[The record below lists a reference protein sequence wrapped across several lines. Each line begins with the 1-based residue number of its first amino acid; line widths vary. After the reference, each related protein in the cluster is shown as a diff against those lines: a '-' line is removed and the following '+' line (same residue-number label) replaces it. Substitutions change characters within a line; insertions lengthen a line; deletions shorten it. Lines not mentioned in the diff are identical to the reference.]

1 MSLVYAFIFRLFS
14 WSRVGAEILAADF
27 VFSQII
33 AIRIKFLSVPAVG
46 FLVVFFF
53 INQHVIPVDLVC
65 ALAPRGPS
73 TLLFQWS

>member
-1 MSLVYAFIFRLFS
+1 MSLVYVFIFRLFS

-33 AIRIKFLSVPAVG
+33 AIRIEFLSVPAVG
-46 FLVVFFF
+46 FLVFFFF

-73 TLLFQWS
+73 TLLLQWS

>member
-1 MSLVYAFIFRLFS
+1 MSLIYAFIFRLFS

-46 FLVVFFF
+46 FLVFFN
-53 INQHVIPVDLVC
+53 NQHVIPVDLGRDVNSWFV
-65 ALAPRGPS
+65 L
-73 TLLFQWS
+73 

>member
-33 AIRIKFLSVPAVG
+33 AIRTKFLSVDLGRDVNSWFVLSLLEAPAHHCCNGVSRKKTSW
-46 FLVVFFF
+46 
-53 INQHVIPVDLVC
+53 Q
-65 ALAPRGPS
+65 R
-73 TLLFQWS
+73 

>member
-33 AIRIKFLSVPAVG
+33 AIRIKFLSVPAIG
-46 FLVVFFF
+46 FLVFF
-53 INQHVIPVDLVC
+53 
-65 ALAPRGPS
+65 
-73 TLLFQWS
+73 

>member
-46 FLVVFFF
+46 FLVFFF
-53 INQHVIPVDLVC
+53 L
-65 ALAPRGPS
+65 S
-73 TLLFQWS
+73 TNMLSLWIWFVL